1 MITNF
6 WNEATVD
13 ENNTELSGKLSL
25 SKVSKV
31 KVKNEGKTQEPSH
44 ELAIDVYET
53 ETNVFVVV
61 PLAGVKSADLDVV
74 INENVIHITG
84 ERKNPFEEYEDK
96 IYSSECFW
104 GKFERK
110 FTLPTSVDTRNMMA
124 TFRNGILLVEADR
137 VAPSGVKRLAIS

>member
-6 WNEATVD
+6 WND
-13 ENNTELSGKLSL
+13 EVEQDKNEKLSWKLTL
-25 SKVSKV
+25 SKVKKV
-31 KVKNEGKTQEPSH
+31 KIKQENSKIEASH

-74 INENVIHITG
+74 INENVIHITW
-84 ERKNPFEEYEDK
+84 ERKNPFDEYSDK
-96 IYSSECFW
+96 LYSSECFW

-124 TFRNGILLVEADR
+124 TFRNGILLIEADR
-137 VAPSGVKRLAIS
+137 VAPSWVKRLSIS